1 MPQPNWVVKAG
12 FAKETV
18 WGTPISPPTFMVSC
32 DNPMFQEDQDPIKDK
47 GLRGTRAATKA
58 IYFAAGHTAVTLANM
73 PFYGDD
79 SVNFL
84 MGMLGADT
92 LSGTARTGTITA
104 VAAGGTAATYTPG
117 TGGAS
122 VTGDIWLVDAG
133 LPTQEIVIPT
143 SVAANVWTV
152 PTTGINSFKFAH
164 AGGAAVKSL
173 FQHVL
178 TTLNSGQPPSW
189 TGAKFDGLNGANA
202 RQVSGIYFDEI
213 DIKLANPGAM
223 QMTAKGLGRLGSNIA
238 TPSFPAFSAESFDIP
253 WQATLTVA
261 GVANAR
267 FIGWD
272 YAFKAKNQQI
282 FGMNGTTSPSAAIS
296 DQFTLEGTFLVVPDD
311 YTEFN
316 QYITNAQP
324 SVVMVIDTTSTRITY
339 QMSKVAF
346 LKPTVLDH
354 GGNFTQLKGTWEAI
368 DNATDG
374 GVGTSPI
381 KVTVL
386 NQRATAY

>member
-1 MPQPNWVVKAG
+1 VPQPNWTVKAG

-18 WGTPISPPTFMVSC
+18 WGTPISPPTFMVSV

-79 SVNFL
+79 SVHFL
-84 MGMLGADT
+84 MALLGQDT
-92 LSGTARTGTITA
+92 IAGTARTGTITA
-104 VAAGGTAATYTPG
+104 VAAGGAAATYTPG
-117 TGGAS
+117 TGGSS
-122 VTGDIWLVDAG
+122 VTGDIFLVDAG
-133 LPTQEIVIPT
+133 LATQEIVVPT
-143 SVAANVWTV
+143 SIAGNVWTV
-152 PTTGINSFKFAH
+152 PSTGLNSFKFAH
-164 AGGAAVKSL
+164 AGGAAVKTL
-173 FQHVL
+173 FSHTL
-178 TTLNSGQPPSW
+178 TTLNTGQPPSY

-202 RQVSGIYFDEI
+202 RQVSGIYFDEL

-223 QMTAKGLGRLGSNIA
+223 QVTAKGLGKLGSNIA
-238 TPSFPAFSAESFDIP
+238 TPSFPAYSAESFDIP
-253 WQATLTVA
+253 WQASLVVG

-282 FGMNGTTSPSAAIS
+282 FGMNGTTSASSAIS
-296 DQFTLEGTFLVVPDD
+296 DQLTVEGTFLVVPDD

-316 QYITNAQP
+316 YYIGNVQP
-324 SVVMVIDTTSTRITY
+324 SVAMTIDTSSTRILY

-346 LKPTVLDH
+346 LKPTAFDH
-354 GGNFTQLKGTWEAI
+354 GGNFTQLKGTWEAV

-374 GVGTSPI
+374 STSPI
-381 KVTVL
+381 KVVVY